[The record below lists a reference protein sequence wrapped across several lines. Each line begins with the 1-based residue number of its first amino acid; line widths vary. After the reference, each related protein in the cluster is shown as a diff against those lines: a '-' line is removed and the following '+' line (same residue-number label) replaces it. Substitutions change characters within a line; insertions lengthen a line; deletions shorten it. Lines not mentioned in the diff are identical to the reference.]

1 MKTVLITGGSEGLGY
16 SIAKRLSN
24 SCKVVILSPD
34 KDRLEEVSE
43 ELKCSYKVCD
53 VSGWGQVNSTVAEI
67 SSENESL
74 DVLIN
79 NAGVYAVGELDETPA
94 DKIKRVIEVN
104 SLGPIYMSKAV
115 IPFMKKQQSGKII
128 NIISQSGLY
137 HAPQKSVYRA
147 SKWALTGFTKCLQP
161 ELSKYGISVTGIY
174 PGLMKT
180 SFVRNE
186 DKERSLDDALD
197 PDEVSKTIEFVML
210 ADGKIVFPEIGI
222 KNLDNTY

>member
-1 MKTVLITGGSEGLGY
+1 
-16 SIAKRLSN
+16 
-24 SCKVVILSPD
+24 
-34 KDRLEEVSE
+34 
-43 ELKCSYKVCD
+43 
-53 VSGWGQVNSTVAEI
+53 
-67 SSENESL
+67 
-74 DVLIN
+74 
-79 NAGVYAVGELDETPA
+79 
-94 DKIKRVIEVN
+94 
-104 SLGPIYMSKAV
+104 MSKAV